1 MKPYVFPTRFSRGG
15 WVVALEDPR
24 GNALSFN
31 SFPSR
36 RIIFSGR
43 RVFTEVPE
51 FFFPLYILFANETS
65 YKIFPPLFFTVLSVI
80 NASRIFEIEI
90 IFLARMEIIDKFW
103 TIEINSV
110 RLEFLNDLCGRR
122 TARKR
127 WKIGE
132 REREIERRNTC
143 GCLFSRPILPGLMGQ
158 RFIRWVMSRK
168 FRAIFRFNQFIIHK
182 FDFQARNLRLGIAV
196 AEKKLGK

>member
-132 REREIERRNTC
+132 REGERDRKKKYLRVFVLSTYFTRFD
-143 GCLFSRPILPGLMGQ
+143 GAKVYPVSYVAKVSRDFSVQP
-158 RFIRWVMSRK
+158 VYHS
-168 FRAIFRFNQFIIHK
+168 
-182 FDFQARNLRLGIAV
+182 
-196 AEKKLGK
+196 